1 MGNNY
6 SEDEI
11 NTLLDALKTGEID
24 DAGLKSTQ
32 AAGVMRQKDIDLL
45 VNMIQELQ
53 EYKAIG
59 TPAECAEYKKKAL
72 GL

>member
-6 SEDEI
+6 SEQDI

-24 DAGLKSTQ
+24 DAGLKSSPSTSN
-32 AAGVMRQKDIDLL
+32 MRQKDIDLL
-45 VNMIQELQ
+45 VDLIQQLQ
-53 EYKAIG
+53 IYKSIG
-59 TPAECAEYKKKAL
+59 TPEECMEYKKKAL